1 MATHDGDNRNH
12 PDKEQFMKGILKR
25 NWEAFSGKYQK
36 ELKELL
42 GLSELEILTVTG
54 TPVDR
59 DILEA
64 LIAAVMVASRQEVS
78 AEELVSRIRS
88 LGQIAVSI
96 AKMLPSLA
104 ERLV

>member
-1 MATHDGDNRNH
+1 MATRDGDNRNGS
-12 PDKEQFMKGILKR
+12 DKKQAMEGILKR
-25 NWEAFSGKYQK
+25 NREAFSGKYQK

-64 LIAAVMVASRQEVS
+64 LIAAVMEASRQEVS